1 MNTEQKAALE
11 IVKCGGNVFLT
22 GAAGCGK
29 SYTINEIV
37 NWARSKKKRIAVTAS
52 TGNAAYLIR
61 GKTVHSFLGIG
72 LAVKSAVE
80 LADKIIHTKPHIYKT
95 LCELDILVI
104 DEISM
109 IDAELFDK
117 ISNVLSY
124 VRDIKKPFGGVQMI
138 LCGDFCQLAPVKGDY
153 CFRATEWDKA
163 SIKVIELLQVMRQDK
178 DERFRN
184 MLIELRWGRCTTEF
198 YKILKSLNKP
208 LNLNGIQPTVLYANN
223 VNVDSINNKKY
234 QELIDQKVKK
244 FEYIAK
250 YSKLKHTIDWANS
263 LKIPNLI
270 ELCVGAQV
278 VLTWNVSQEQG
289 LVNGSRGVVTDLTKE
304 GPIVRFVNGCECVIE
319 PYTFT
324 SEEDQ
329 RLWTSFVPLKL
340 AYALTIHKSQ
350 GMTLDAAIIDIGK
363 SIFTYGQAYV
373 ALSRVRSL
381 ECIQVLDIKKSSFKT
396 HEHVIEFYKKID

>member
-1 MNTEQKAALE
+1 MNTEQKAALD
-11 IVKCGGNVFLT
+11 IIKCGGNIFLT

-37 NWARSKKKRIAVTAS
+37 KWARSRKKRIAVTAS

-61 GKTVHSFLGIG
+61 GKTIHSFLGIG

-80 LADKIIHTKPHIYKT
+80 LADKIIHTKPHISKT
-95 LCELDILVI
+95 LCELEILII

-117 ISNVLSY
+117 ISYVLSY
-124 VRDIKKPFGGVQMI
+124 VRDIKKPFGGVQII

-163 SIKVIELLQVMRQDK
+163 CIKVIELLQVMRQDK
-178 DERFRN
+178 DEHFRD
-184 MLIELRWGRCTTEF
+184 MLIELRWGRCSTEF
-198 YKILKSLNKP
+198 YKLLKSLDKP
-208 LNLNGIQPTVLYANN
+208 LDLKGIEPTVLYANN
-223 VNVDSINNKKY
+223 VNVDAINNKRY
-234 QELIDQKVKK
+234 QELIEQQAKRLV
-244 FEYIAK
+244 YTTK
-250 YSKLKHTIDWANS
+250 YSQLKHATDWATS
-263 LKIPNLI
+263 LKIPNEI
-270 ELCVGAQV
+270 ELCIGAQV

-289 LVNGSRGVVTDLTKE
+289 LINGSRGVVTNLTKE
-304 GPIVRFVNGCECVIE
+304 GPIARFVNGCECVIE

-324 SEEDQ
+324 SEEDP
-329 RLWTSFVPLKL
+329 RLWASFVPLKL

-381 ECIQVLDIKKSSFKT
+381 ECLQVLDIKKTSFKT
-396 HEHVIEFYKKID
+396 HKDVIEFYKK